1 MNFILIVVFFS
12 LIILVLLVIKIF
24 YINGSKTSLYKSL
37 NGKFV
42 IITGA
47 SSGLGEITALN
58 LLNSGATV
66 VFACRNRFKVEKL
79 FKRINDEDQL
89 KRSFFIPLD
98 LSLFSSVVDFVNK
111 IEIEFPMQKI
121 DILINNAGIICDEFT
136 LTQNNVETTLQVN
149 LLSHILLTSMLL
161 PKFDPEGRVIN
172 ITSKDH
178 YKVSNIDFDLLEN
191 DLNFREY
198 KRVFSTK
205 QAYDLSKLGMIYFTG
220 HLTSYLSRNEI
231 TIRAVCVN
239 PGFSLTNLYNY
250 EKRLSFRCLVFYL
263 LYPIYWYFSKSPYHA
278 VQTILHLCYM
288 DPGLLLKGCY
298 YENLNLGSVSKIAND
313 IRNEK
318 RFMAYC
324 IYLINSET
332 EERNKGSY
340 INNFDSL
347 IEEENY

>member
-172 ITSKDH
+172 ISSKDH
-178 YKVSNIDFDLLEN
+178 YEISNIDFDILEN

-220 HLTSYLSRNEI
+220 HLTSYLSRKEMS
-231 TIRAVCVN
+231 IRVVCVN
-239 PGFSLTNLYNY
+239 SGFSLTNLYNY
-250 EKRLSFRCLVFYL
+250 KKRLPFSCLLFYL
-263 LYPIYWYFSKSPYHA
+263 LYPFYWYLSKSPYYA
-278 VQTILHLCYM
+278 VQTVLHLCYM
-288 DPGLLLKGCY
+288 DHSRLLKGCY
-298 YENLNLGSVSKIAND
+298 YEDLNVGRVSKLGID